1 MFMIRED
8 LNVDDIV
15 QDEDVIPVMD
25 DVNVDLEN
33 PNPKIDD
40 IHKVGQDLEHQQ
52 EIEIA
57 PLKNKD
63 E

>member
-33 PNPKIDD
+33 PNPQMDD
-40 IHKVGQDLEHQQ
+40 IHKVG
-52 EIEIA
+52 
-57 PLKNKD
+57 
-63 E
+63 